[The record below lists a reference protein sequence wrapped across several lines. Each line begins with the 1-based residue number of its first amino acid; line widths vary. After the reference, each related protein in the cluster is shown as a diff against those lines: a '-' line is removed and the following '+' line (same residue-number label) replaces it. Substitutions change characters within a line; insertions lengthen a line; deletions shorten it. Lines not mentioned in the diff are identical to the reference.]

1 MVPSSTKLPPAA
13 WSAEAD
19 VGAERRNPVPY
30 RDHRD
35 VSRADAPPQARR
47 ATPNRRRA
55 RSNQT
60 ARRLPRG
67 FLWPRGDRGTPRYS
81 MTSSRGAWRCK
92 RGRGHSLAVRT
103 KRNAGKRGAPKP
115 CSRPLSDNRHAAAAA
130 WVGSVRRHR
139 ALSQHLLR
147 LRPSRASEAAD
158 RPSALSYPTP
168 APGPRERPR
177 GAVDCIA
184 SPRTGGANPVVARPV
199 TRRTRPSRSSAP
211 GAGRTGRC
219 AGTRPRPDR
228 C

>member
-1 MVPSSTKLPPAA
+1 MVPPPQSCHRQRSRLTPTWAPK
-13 WSAEAD
+13 
-19 VGAERRNPVPY
+19 GAIRCRIAI
-30 RDHRD
+30 HRD

-55 RSNQT
+55 RSSQT

-67 FLWPRGDRGTPRYS
+67 TSRGPRGDRGTPRYS

-115 CSRPLSDNRHAAAAA
+115 CSRPLSDDRHAAAAA

-139 ALSQHLLR
+139 ALSQHWLR

-158 RPSALSYPTP
+158 RPSELSYPTP
-168 APGPRERPR
+168 APGLRDADPGRGRLHCARRDPAGGAGATRPDALSGRVACRCGGAPPR
-177 GAVDCIA
+177 GPPHGTAF
-184 SPRTGGANPVVARPV
+184 
-199 TRRTRPSRSSAP
+199 RRR
-211 GAGRTGRC
+211 
-219 AGTRPRPDR
+219 
-228 C
+228 